1 MVIDVFNKYAWIK
14 PLKDKTGE
22 IVTEA
27 FKSIYK
33 EGKRL
38 KYLQV
43 NNGKEFYNK
52 HLKDLLDKHSIAI
65 Y

>member
-1 MVIDVFNKYAWIK
+1 MVK

-27 FKSIYK
+27 FKSIFK

-38 KYLQV
+38 KYL
-43 NNGKEFYNK
+43 
-52 HLKDLLDKHSIAI
+52 
-65 Y
+65 